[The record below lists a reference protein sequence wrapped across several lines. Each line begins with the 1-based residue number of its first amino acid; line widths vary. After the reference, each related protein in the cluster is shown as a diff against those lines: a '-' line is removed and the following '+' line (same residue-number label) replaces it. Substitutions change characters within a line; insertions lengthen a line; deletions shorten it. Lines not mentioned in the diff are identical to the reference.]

1 MTQPLIELA
10 DLGFA
15 WPGQAQLLDIPH
27 FTLAPGETLFL
38 KGPSGSGKTTLL
50 GLLGGVQRA
59 QSGHIRLLGQD
70 IGQLSAGA
78 RDRFRVDH
86 TGYIFQQFN
95 LLPFLSVREN
105 VELPCRFSRLRAER
119 ARQRHGSID
128 AAAAA
133 LLDHLGLRA
142 DLLGRR
148 ADELSIGQ
156 QQRVAAARALIGQP
170 ELVIADEPTSAL
182 DFDARE
188 AFLQLLFAECQP
200 PAPACCSS
208 ATTRVWPRCST
219 AACRWANSIAPP
231 SPSRSEMHLIR
242 IALASLANRRFT
254 ALLTVFAIALSVCL
268 LLAVERVRTEA
279 RASFANTISGTD
291 LIVGARSGSVNLLL
305 YSVFRIGNATNN
317 IRWDSFEHF
326 ANHRQV
332 KWAIPISLGDSHR
345 GYRVMGTSTAYFEHY
360 RYARSQALKL
370 AQWPRVC

>member
-1 MTQPLIELA
+1 MTQALIELA

-15 WPGQAQLLDIPH
+15 WPGQAQLLDIPT
-27 FTLAPGETLFL
+27 FTLARGETLFL

-70 IGQLSAGA
+70 LGQLSAGA

-105 VELPCRFSRLRAER
+105 VELPCRFSRLRADR
-119 ARQRHGSID
+119 ARQRHGSVD
-128 AAAAA
+128 NAAAA

-182 DFDARE
+182 DYDARE
-188 AFLQLLFAECQP
+188 AFLQLLFAEC
-200 PAPACCSS
+200 
-208 ATTRVWPRCST
+208 R
-219 AACRWANSIAPP
+219 AAG
-231 SPSRSEMHLIR
+231 
-242 IALASLANRRFT
+242 ASLLFVSHDQSLAPLFDRNLSLAELNR
-254 ALLTVFAIALSVCL
+254 AAKP
-268 LLAVERVRTEA
+268 VEV
-279 RASFANTISGTD
+279 
-291 LIVGARSGSVNLLL
+291 
-305 YSVFRIGNATNN
+305 
-317 IRWDSFEHF
+317 
-326 ANHRQV
+326 
-332 KWAIPISLGDSHR
+332 
-345 GYRVMGTSTAYFEHY
+345 
-360 RYARSQALKL
+360 
-370 AQWPRVC
+370 